1 VGWAGRAGLH
11 VPLVLRTPAGEP
23 LFSAAS
29 VARLTVQ
36 ERFALPLIALLT
48 ALAGLAN
55 YQTWAPVPRFAVA
68 TVALAGLAWVVSF
81 ATEQLGERFGPAITG
96 MLQSTLGNLPELF
109 VVIFAL
115 QKGELVVAQT
125 AIVGSIFA
133 NAMLVLGLVIVV
145 GAHRAPDG
153 VMRFSHRLPRD
164 TATLLLVTV
173 FIIVLLGLSLASHDP
188 ASHHVDTI
196 SAVGAVGLLVV
207 YVAWVVPY
215 LRSDT
220 APGEARAREMATGEE
235 ARGDEAAGREAGV
248 DADAGHELSAERARR
263 DEVTTEEARGQQ
275 VGRREAMGERHEPAS
290 GGPRLSLPLTLT
302 LLFAAGVASAF
313 VSDWFVNALSPA
325 IVQLKISQAFAG
337 LVIVAI
343 AGNAVENTAG
353 IVLAWKGR
361 SDLAISVVKNSV
373 AQIAAFLFPLLVL
386 ISFLL
391 ATTLTFALAP
401 VYIGALLVMAL
412 AMWQVTADGEAAAFE
427 GWALVAL
434 YVILAT
440 LTLYE

>member
-1 VGWAGRAGLH
+1 M
-11 VPLVLRTPAGEP
+11 
-23 LFSAAS
+23 S
-29 VARLTVQ
+29 RLTPL
-36 ERFALPLIALLT
+36 ERLALAVIALLT
-48 ALAGLAN
+48 AVAGVAN
-55 YQTWAPVPRFAVA
+55 YGRWAAVPRFLVA
-68 TVALAGLAWVVSF
+68 TLALAGLAWVVSF
-81 ATEQLGERFGPAITG
+81 ATEQLGERFGPGTTG

-145 GAHRAPDG
+145 GARRAPDG

-164 TATLLLVTV
+164 TTTLLLVTV

-188 ASHHVDTI
+188 ASRHVKTI
-196 SAVGAVGLLVV
+196 SAVGAVSLLVV
-207 YVAWVVPY
+207 YLAWVIPY
-215 LRSDT
+215 LRADT
-220 APGEARAREMATGEE
+220 AAPTGSGAIEPVKDAE
-235 ARGDEAAGREAGV
+235 
-248 DADAGHELSAERARR
+248 ADAPATAAEL
-263 DEVTTEEARGQQ
+263 VTGQ
-275 VGRREAMGERHEPAS
+275 VDR
-290 GGPRLSLPLTLT
+290 PRLSLAATIA
-302 LLFAAGVASAF
+302 LLALAGVAAAF
-313 VSDWFVNALSPA
+313 VSDWFINALAPA
-325 IVQLKISQAFAG
+325 IAELHISQAFAG

-353 IVLAWKGR
+353 LVLAWKGR

-412 AMWQVTADGEAAAFE
+412 AMWQVTSDGEAAAFE

>member
-1 VGWAGRAGLH
+1 M
-11 VPLVLRTPAGEP
+11 
-23 LFSAAS
+23 S
-29 VARLTVQ
+29 RLTSM
-36 ERFALPLIALLT
+36 ERAALVTVALLT
-48 ALAGLAN
+48 ALAGAAN
-55 YQTWAPVPRFAVA
+55 YGQWAAVPRFAVA
-68 TVALAGLAWVVSF
+68 TLALAGLAWVVSF
-81 ATEQLGERFGPAITG
+81 ATEQLGERFGPAVTG

-145 GAHRAPDG
+145 GAVRAPDG

-164 TATLLLVTV
+164 TATLLLVCV
-173 FIIVLLGLSLASHDP
+173 FIIVLLGLSLAAHDP
-188 ASHHVDTI
+188 ASHHVKGI
-196 SAVGAVGLLVV
+196 SIVGAICLLFV
-207 YVAWVVPY
+207 YMTWVVPY
-215 LRSDT
+215 LRSDS
-220 APGEARAREMATGEE
+220 APGEA
-235 ARGDEAAGREAGV
+235 EAGAEP
-248 DADAGHELSAERARR
+248 DAPAEP
-263 DEVTTEEARGQQ
+263 E
-275 VGRREAMGERHEPAS
+275 RE
-290 GGPRLSLPLTLT
+290 GPRLPLWLTLT
-302 LLFAAGVASAF
+302 LLLVGGAASAF
-313 VSDWFVNALSPA
+313 VSDWFVNGLEPA
-325 IVQLKISQAFAG
+325 IVILHISQAFAG

-353 IVLAWKGR
+353 LVLAYKRR

-386 ISFLL
+386 VSFALK
-391 ATTLTFALAP
+391 TTLTFALAP
-401 VYIGALLVMAL
+401 VYIGALGLAAL
-412 AMWQVTADGEAAAFE
+412 ALWQVTGDGRAAAFE

>member
-1 VGWAGRAGLH
+1 MNAPDAPPVVRQ
-11 VPLVLRTPAGEP
+11 PLTTLE
-23 LFSAAS
+23 
-29 VARLTVQ
+29 RLV
-36 ERFALPLIALLT
+36 LPLIALLA
-48 ALAGLAN
+48 ALAGVAN
-55 YQTWAPVPRFAVA
+55 YQTWAAVPRFAIA
-68 TVALAGLAWVVSF
+68 TLALAGLAWVVSF

-145 GAHRAPDG
+145 GARRAPDG
-153 VMRFSHRLPRD
+153 IMRFSHRLPRD

-173 FIIVLLGLSLASHDP
+173 FIIVLLGLSLGSHDP
-188 ASHHVDTI
+188 ASHHVKVI
-196 SAVGAVGLLVV
+196 SAVGAVSLLIV
-207 YVAWVVPY
+207 YLAWVVPY
-215 LRSDT
+215 LRSD
-220 APGEARAREMATGEE
+220 ARPGEKPDERAGNECEGSAP
-235 ARGDEAAGREAGV
+235 AAGPGATPVRDTRAQPRLAP
-248 DADAGHELSAERARR
+248 ADG
-263 DEVTTEEARGQQ
+263 
-275 VGRREAMGERHEPAS
+275 
-290 GGPRLSLPLTLT
+290 GGPRLSLPLTLA
-302 LLFAAGVASAF
+302 LLFSAGVASAF

-325 IVQLKISQAFAG
+325 IVQLHISQAFAG

>member
-1 VGWAGRAGLH
+1 M
-11 VPLVLRTPAGEP
+11 
-23 LFSAAS
+23 S
-29 VARLTVQ
+29 RLTIL
-36 ERFALPLIALLT
+36 ERAALVTIALLT
-48 ALAGLAN
+48 TLAGVAN
-55 YQTWAPVPRFAVA
+55 YGKWAPVPRFAVA
-68 TVALAGLAWVVSF
+68 TLALAGLAWVVSF

-125 AIVGSIFA
+125 AIIGSIFA

-145 GAHRAPDG
+145 GAFRAPDG

-188 ASHHVDTI
+188 ASHHVNTI
-196 SAVGAVGLLVV
+196 SAVGAASLLIV
-207 YVAWVVPY
+207 YLAWVVPY
-215 LRSDT
+215 LRADI
-220 APGEARAREMATGEE
+220 APGTDAADTVEKETDGASLPEQPATPDLQ
-235 ARGDEAAGREAGV
+235 R
-248 DADAGHELSAERARR
+248 
-263 DEVTTEEARGQQ
+263 
-275 VGRREAMGERHEPAS
+275 
-290 GGPRLSLPLTLT
+290 PRLSLSLTLA
-302 LLFAAGVASAF
+302 LLLTAGVASAF

>member
-1 VGWAGRAGLH
+1 M
-11 VPLVLRTPAGEP
+11 
-23 LFSAAS
+23 S
-29 VARLTVQ
+29 RLTST
-36 ERFALPLIALLT
+36 ERIALPAIAILT
-48 ALAGLAN
+48 AIAGAAN
-55 YQTWAPVPRFAVA
+55 YGQWAVLPRFAVA
-68 TVALAGLAWVVSF
+68 TLALAGLAWVVSF
-81 ATEQLGERFGPAITG
+81 ATEQLGERFGPAVTG
-96 MLQSTLGNLPELF
+96 MMQSTLGNLPELF

-145 GAHRAPDG
+145 GALRAPDG

-164 TATLLLVTV
+164 TTTLLLVCV
-173 FIIVLLGLSLASHDP
+173 FIIVLLGLSLAAHDP
-188 ASHHVDTI
+188 ASHHVDVI
-196 SAVGAVGLLVV
+196 SAVGAVSLLVV
-207 YVAWVVPY
+207 YLAWVVPY
-215 LRSDT
+215 LRADT
-220 APGEARAREMATGEE
+220 LPGTGKLPGAEE
-235 ARGDEAAGREAGV
+235 DVSEPE
-248 DADAGHELSAERARR
+248 HEPERA
-263 DEVTTEEARGQQ
+263 
-275 VGRREAMGERHEPAS
+275 
-290 GGPRLSLPLTLT
+290 GPRLSLRVTLALLLT
-302 LLFAAGVASAF
+302 AGIASAF
-313 VSDWFVNALSPA
+313 VSDWFVNGLEPA

-412 AMWQVTADGEAAAFE
+412 AMWQITGDGEAAAFE